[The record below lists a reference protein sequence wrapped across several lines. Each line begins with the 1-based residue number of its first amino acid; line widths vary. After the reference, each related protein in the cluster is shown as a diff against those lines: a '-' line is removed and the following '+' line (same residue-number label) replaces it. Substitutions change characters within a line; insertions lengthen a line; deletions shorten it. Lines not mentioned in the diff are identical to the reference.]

1 MTCCPVKRFGPI
13 SIILQRSPVASEM
26 FISKFCF
33 QISENILLSSL
44 SMVWVAARYAYCEDF
59 ISDMAESES
68 GTSRHRSLY
77 IASPGAP
84 YTVLST
90 IIIRIII
97 IKIKMAACGRQKSF
111 SDHNAHPE
119 YLSSDRALECP
130 RRVAC
135 VRVKLADC
143 LERFYL
149 KAFISTKIRTLENP
163 LPD

>member
-1 MTCCPVKRFGPI
+1 
-13 SIILQRSPVASEM
+13 
-26 FISKFCF
+26 
-33 QISENILLSSL
+33 
-44 SMVWVAARYAYCEDF
+44 
-59 ISDMAESES
+59 
-68 GTSRHRSLY
+68 
-77 IASPGAP
+77 
-84 YTVLST
+84 
-90 IIIRIII
+90 
-97 IKIKMAACGRQKSF
+97 MAACGRQKSF

-149 KAFISTKIRTLENP
+149 KAFMSTKIRTLENP